1 MATQPEPQ
9 IPPEVPMPVEPNPDP
24 APEPGTTP
32 ETATEIGGRDGPDPV
47 RYGDWEK
54 GGVAVDF

>member
-32 ETATEIGGRDGPDPV
+32 ETAVEIGGRDGPDPV